1 MPALPPLWRC
11 EVCGE
16 TFTNK
21 NAMHSCGRFSLDA
34 LFEKSAPHVRA
45 MFEQLQTMSA
55 ACGPIHTIP
64 QKTRV
69 VFQVRMRF
77 LALYP
82 RKSALLCGFVFAR
95 RVEHPRFEKILSV
108 GPRSHVHDLRLT
120 SIDEIDADV
129 RRWVREAYASGEQRH
144 LSSASDRSSAR
155 PSMRPLARTSTRRPR
170 VRR

>member
-11 EVCGE
+11 DLCGE
-16 TFTNK
+16 TFVNK

-34 LFEKSAPHVRA
+34 LFAKSEPHVRA
-45 MFEQLQTMSA
+45 MFERLQA
-55 ACGPIHTIP
+55 IAIACGPIHTIP

-82 RKSALLCGFVFAR
+82 RKASLLCGFVLAR

-120 SIDEIDADV
+120 SVDEIDADV
-129 RRWVREAYASGEQRH
+129 RRWMREAYASGEQQH
-144 LSSASDRSSAR
+144 LAPAARASAR
-155 PSMRPLARTSTRRPR
+155 PPVRPLARSAARRPR

>member
-11 EVCGE
+11 ESCGE

-34 LFEKSAPHVRA
+34 LFAKSAPHVRT
-45 MFEQLQTMSA
+45 MFERLQTMAA

-120 SIDEIDADV
+120 SVDGIDADV
-129 RRWVREAYASGEQRH
+129 RRWIREAYASGEQQH
-144 LSSASDRSSAR
+144 LAPASDRRSAR
-155 PSMRPLARTSTRRPR
+155 PSMRPLARTPARPPRTRR
-170 VRR
+170 